1 MASQYNVTT
10 AEVRRANAT
19 QDAALG
25 HSPTG
30 EWWRVLVR
38 VAGERRARSSGW
50 FATREEAEALAGS
63 TLRIYTTAGGQRVT
77 IPE

>member
-1 MASQYNVTT
+1 MTSVTT
-10 AEVRRANAT
+10 AEVRRASAT
-19 QDAALG
+19 QAAALG

-30 EWWRVLVR
+30 EWWRALVH

-50 FATREEAEALAGS
+50 FATRAEAEEIAGS
-63 TLRIYTTAGGQRVT
+63 AIRIYTTADGQRVT